1 MGLDMYLMRRKYVK
15 NWEHTP
21 KERQFKV
28 HGKAMIGQE
37 IINLSDLSY
46 LEFEAIYWRK
56 ANAIHKWFVDNV
68 QKGEDDC
75 RSYGVDVD
83 DLENLLLTVDVCLAN
98 KKECHKL
105 LPLLDGPFFGS
116 REYDEYYFE
125 ELERTRDEINIL
137 LRNYPDDEYTYES
150 SW

>member
-1 MGLDMYLMRRKYVK
+1 MYLMRRKYVK

-75 RSYGVDVD
+75 RSYRVGVD

>member
-68 QKGEDDC
+68 QKGKDDC
-75 RSYGVDVD
+75 GSYDVD
-83 DLENLLLTVDVCLAN
+83 TDNLEDLLMTIDVCLDS
-98 KKECHKL
+98 KDECHKL
-105 LPLLDGPFFGS
+105 LPTQNGFFFGS
-116 REYDEYYFE
+116 EEYDEYYFE
-125 ELERTRDEINIL
+125 NLERTRDEINIL
-137 LRNYPDDEYTYES
+137 LSNYPDDEYVYKS

>member
-83 DLENLLLTVDVCLAN
+83 DLENLLLTIDVCLAN
-98 KKECHKL
+98 KKECNKL